1 MKLLITVFILTYM
14 FLAQGEDMNQ
24 KCGDKPNCV
33 SSFETRKDF
42 TISALQNVQGPWDQ
56 VKSQI
61 TKVLK
66 TMGSNQI
73 HETKDNYMHVVFT
86 TKIMRYKD
94 DVYFW
99 WNPETKELHFKSES
113 RTGYWD
119 MNANRKRLN
128 TIIAKWSKY
137 SL

>member
-1 MKLLITVFILTYM
+1 M

>member
-1 MKLLITVFILTYM
+1 MKYFITLFILMNAFT
-14 FLAQGEDMNQ
+14 AQGEDMNQ

-42 TISALQNVQGPWDQ
+42 TISSLKNVNGSWDEI
-56 VKSQI
+56 KSQI
-61 TKVLK
+61 LSILK
-66 TMGSNQI
+66 SMGSNQI
-73 HETKDNYMHVVFT
+73 HESEKNYLHVIFT
-86 TKIMRYKD
+86 TKLMRYKD

-128 TIIAKWSKY
+128 SFIAKWGKNS
-137 SL
+137 

>member
-1 MKLLITVFILTYM
+1 MKLLITVFILTYV

-42 TISALQNVQGPWDQ
+42 KISALQNVQGPWDQ

-73 HETKDNYMHVVFT
+73 HETKDNYLHVVFT

-99 WNPETKELHFKSES
+99 WNPETKELNFKSES